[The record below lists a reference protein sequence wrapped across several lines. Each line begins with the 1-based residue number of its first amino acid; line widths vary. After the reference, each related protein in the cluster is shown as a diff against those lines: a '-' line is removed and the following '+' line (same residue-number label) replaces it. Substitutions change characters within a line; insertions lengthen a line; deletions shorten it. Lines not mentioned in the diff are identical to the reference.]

1 MAYQTGN
8 ASSVVDLLSKLAK
21 FAQSVQGWV
30 VDKIDTK
37 AKELY
42 LHNENCFWSLKVATS
57 NSLPTLYIVINNQ
70 FNANLPWDNQ
80 AGSSTVNGKANFYRY
95 YLGAGT
101 NFHHEPFASYTFL
114 ATAQYIHVV
123 VRVDS
128 RRFRHFGIG
137 TIKKCGI
144 YNGGHYAYG
153 THSTNTNDTSRAS
166 YPFTSNMYLFIGNHD
181 SRSSASV
188 IRVEGNDYFF
198 GANESGY
205 EGVGSMG
212 VGDATIERSWKPH
225 PDMMLVD
232 ASLSQFNN
240 LITLVPQSIYLHL
253 ASKQYHR
260 IGVVPDFYVARID
273 SVVPGTI
280 RKINGE
286 KYYCCAAT
294 MFQTVTE
301 NVQDED
307 NSYDLGYV
315 YRVIE

>member
-8 ASSVVDLLSKLAK
+8 ASSVMDLLSKLAT
-21 FAQSVQGWV
+21 FAQSVNGWV
-30 VDKIDTK
+30 VDNINTK
-37 AKELY
+37 EKELY
-42 LHNENCFWSLKVATS
+42 LHNEKCFWSLKVGTS
-57 NSLPTLYIVINNQ
+57 NSLPTLYIAINNQ
-70 FNANLPWDNQ
+70 FKANLPWDNQ
-80 AGSSTVNGKANFYRY
+80 TGSSSFNGKANFYRY
-95 YLGAGT
+95 YWGAGT
-101 NFHHEPFASYTFL
+101 NFHNEPFASYTFL

-137 TIKKCGI
+137 TIKKDGI

-153 THSTNTNDTSRAS
+153 THSTNTNDTSYAS
-166 YPFTSNMYLFIGNHD
+166 YPFTSDMYLYIGSLPWRTFAN
-181 SRSSASV
+181 V
-188 IRVEGNDYFF
+188 IRVEDKDYFF

-205 EGVGSMG
+205 EGIGAMG
-212 VGDATIERSWKPH
+212 IGDATIRRDYKPH
-225 PDMMLVD
+225 PDMLLVE

-253 ASKQYHR
+253 ASKQYQR

-273 SVVPGTI
+273 GVVPGTI
-280 RKINGE
+280 REINGE

-294 MFQTVTE
+294 MFQTVTDK
-301 NVQDED
+301 VQDED
-307 NSYDLGYV
+307 NSYDLGYF

>member
-21 FAQSVQGWV
+21 FAQSVDGWV

-42 LHNENCFWSLKVATS
+42 LHNENCFWSLRVGAS

-70 FNANLPWDNQ
+70 FNANLSWDNQ
-80 AGSSTVNGKANFYRY
+80 AGSSSVNGKANFYSY
-95 YLGAGT
+95 YWGAGT

-114 ATAQYIHVV
+114 ATTQYIHVV

-128 RRFRHFGIG
+128 RRFRHFGFG
-137 TIKKCGI
+137 TLKKDGI
-144 YNGGHYAYG
+144 YNDGHYAYG
-153 THSTNTNDTSRAS
+153 THSTNTNDTSNAS
-166 YPFTSNMYLFIGNHD
+166 YPFTSDMYLFIG
-181 SRSSASV
+181 SREYRSFANV
-188 IRVEGNDYFF
+188 VRVNKKDYFF

-205 EGVGSMG
+205 EGIGAIG
-212 VGDATIERSWKPH
+212 IGDATIQRDMKRH
-225 PDMMLVD
+225 PDMLLVE

-253 ASKQYHR
+253 ASEQYQR

-280 RKINGE
+280 REINGE

-294 MFQTVTE
+294 MFQTVTS

-307 NSYDLGYV
+307 NSYDLGYF